1 MTWQADLA
9 HSTILF
15 SVKHMMISTA
25 RGRFEKF
32 DVVVDFNEQEPARS
46 SIRVQ
51 IEAASI
57 NTNDPKRDAHLKSP
71 DFLDVK
77 NYPTIVFVSK
87 RIDKIDDQHGRIVG
101 DLTIRDITQEVVLD
115 VEYSGQMKSPWGAI
129 SVGASAQTT
138 INRKYW
144 NLTWNQALETGGT
157 LVGDKIT
164 INIEV
169 ELVKQPELQAEAVA

>member
-1 MTWQADLA
+1 MTWQVDLA

-32 DVVVDFNEQEPARS
+32 DVDVDFNEQEPARS

-77 NYPTIVFVSK
+77 NYPIIAFVSK

-115 VEYSGQMKSPWGAI
+115 VEYSGQMKSPWGTI

-138 INRKYW
+138 INRKDW
-144 NLTWNQALETGGT
+144 NLTWNQALETGGA

>member
-1 MTWQADLA
+1 MTWQVDPV

-32 DVVVDFNEQEPARS
+32 DVNVDFNEQAPARS

-57 NTNDPKRDAHLKSP
+57 NTNDPKRDGHLKSL
-71 DFLDVK
+71 DFFDVE
-77 NYPTIVFVSK
+77 NYPTITFVSK
-87 RIDKIDDQHGRIVG
+87 RIDKIDDRHGRIVG

-115 VEYSGQMKSPWGAI
+115 VEYSGQMKSPWGTI

-138 INRKYW
+138 INRKEW
-144 NLTWNQALETGGT
+144 NLTWNQALETGGV

>member
-1 MTWQADLA
+1 MNWQVDLT

-15 SVKHMMISTA
+15 SVKHMMLSTA

-32 DVVVDFNEQEPARS
+32 DVDVDFNEQEPARS
-46 SIRVQ
+46 SIKVQ

-57 NTNDPKRDAHLKSP
+57 NTNDPKRDGHLKSP
-71 DFLDVK
+71 DFFDVE
-77 NYPTIVFVSK
+77 NYPTITFVSK
-87 RIDKIDDQHGRIVG
+87 RIDKIDDQHGQIVG
-101 DLTIRDITQEVVLD
+101 DLSIRDITQEVVLE
-115 VEYSGQMKSPWGAI
+115 VEYSGQMKSPWGTL

-138 INRKYW
+138 INRKDW
-144 NLTWNQALETGGT
+144 NLTWNQALETGGV

>member
-1 MTWQADLA
+1 MTWQIDLA

-15 SVKHMMISTA
+15 SVKHMMLSTA

-32 DVVVDFNEQEPARS
+32 DVDVDFNEQEPARS
-46 SIRVQ
+46 RIRVQ

-71 DFLDVK
+71 DFFDVE
-77 NYPTIVFVSK
+77 NYPTITFVSK
-87 RIDKIDDQHGRIVG
+87 RIDKLDDQHGQIVG
-101 DLTIRDITQEVVLD
+101 DLSIRDITQEAVLD
-115 VEYSGQMKSPWGAI
+115 VEYSGQMKSPWGTI

-138 INRKYW
+138 INRKEW
-144 NLTWNQALETGGT
+144 NLTWNQALETGGM

>member
-1 MTWQADLA
+1 MTWQVDHT

-32 DVVVDFNEQEPARS
+32 DIEVDFNEQEPARS
-46 SIRVQ
+46 GVKVQ

-71 DFLDVK
+71 DFFDVE
-77 NYPTIVFVSK
+77 NYPTITFVNK
-87 RIDKIDDQHGRIVG
+87 RVDQIDDQHGRIVG
-101 DLTIRDITQEVVLD
+101 DLTMHNITQEVVLD
-115 VEYSGQMKSPWGAI
+115 VEYSGQIKNPWGTL

-138 INRKYW
+138 LNRKDW
-144 NLTWNQALETGGT
+144 NLTWNQTLETGGL

-169 ELVKQPELQAEAVA
+169 ELVKQLEPQAEMVA